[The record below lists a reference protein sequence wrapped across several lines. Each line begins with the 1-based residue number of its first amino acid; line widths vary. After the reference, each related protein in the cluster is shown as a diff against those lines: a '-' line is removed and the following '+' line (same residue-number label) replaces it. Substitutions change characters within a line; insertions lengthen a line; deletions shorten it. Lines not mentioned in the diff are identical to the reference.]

1 MGALLGG
8 GEALPIDNMGAMSG
22 AVPEAG
28 TADMLGRLEA
38 NAGTMSGQGGVA
50 DAFSPDQMGQVQGLL
65 QSLNPVQQV
74 GLQGLLGSI
83 GPMRGPQAG
92 GQAPTPTGQ
101 PLPVAPPASP
111 GVPSAQPQQMNA
123 PVGTAIPG
131 GGMGAGGRSTASSTI
146 QRMARQQEP
155 QQAQQTPEQMS
166 RQTPGNL
173 PVPQMAYDWAG
184 YRAQA
189 RDATEGMNQ
198 MPFMFSGY
206 NQMNGMD
213 VTDIMKLF
221 YPNSV
226 TGGTT
231 PTAAAE
237 PEKPAEVEPF
247 YPWSQGG
254 F

>member
-22 AVPEAG
+22 TGAEA
-28 TADMLGRLEA
+28 M
-38 NAGTMSGQGGVA
+38 GGVGA
-50 DAFSPDQMGQVQGLL
+50 GGLMDASASNNIGQVQGLL
-65 QSLNPVQQV
+65 ESLNPVQQV

-198 MPFMFSGY
+198 MPYTFSSY
-206 NQMNGMD
+206 NQMNGMN
-213 VTDIMKLF
+213 VSDIMKMF
-221 YPNSV
+221 YP
-226 TGGTT
+226 GYEPPGTA
-231 PTAAAE
+231 PKAAAE
-237 PEKPAEVEPF
+237 PEKPVDDVLF